1 MLYVLHKYY
10 STYQKKGVHF
20 SDQLLLLL
28 LLLSLFGRV
37 GLCETP

>member
-1 MLYVLHKYY
+1 MSHVLHKYY

-28 LLLSLFGRV
+28 LSRFSRV
-37 GLCETP
+37 GLYATP

>member
-1 MLYVLHKYY
+1 MLHKLHKYY

-28 LLLSLFGRV
+28 LLSLFGRV
-37 GLCETP
+37 GLYATP